1 LVAVLFENVRH
12 PGAGRF
18 IRSSAVGDDCAVTW
32 DVCEVLL
39 DKVGWNADRARQF
52 GLSFSPCCRVACVN
66 EKYVFSAVQTGAQVL
81 YANPIRHSPTA
92 LIAGEGYQW
101 IGTEV

>member
-1 LVAVLFENVRH
+1 VLFENVRH

-18 IRSSAVGDDCAVTW
+18 IRSSAVGDDRAITW
-32 DVCEVLL
+32 DVCDVLL
-39 DKVGWNADRARQF
+39 DQVGWNADRARQF
-52 GLSFSPCCRVACVN
+52 GLGFGPRRRVACVN
-66 EKYVFSAVQTGAQVL
+66 EKYVFSAVQTAAQVL

-92 LIAGEGYQW
+92 LIPGEGYQW